1 MVAAH
6 RLEQVLRTGQRD
18 ILPGGGVPVVNVAF
32 PPVDSIGV
40 ELLVGVAAVPVH
52 ASPLVE
58 LLG

>member
-18 ILPGGGVPVVNVAF
+18 ILPGGGLPVVNVAF

-40 ELLVGVAAVPVH
+40 KLLVGAAAVPVH
-52 ASPLVE
+52 AFTV
-58 LLG
+58 G